1 MFKFLKEKI
10 KQAVNKITHKVEAEV
25 PSKEESLFLKGSR
38 KEQKEEVVEKPS
50 IGFQKDLEVV
60 KQIDKLEKFDKEIG
74 KKELD
79 KEVIVEKVTDVIEK
93 VEKGEKK
100 GFFVKLK
107 EKIATKKID
116 EARFNELFWELE
128 LALLENNVAVEVIDK
143 IKEDLRKNLV
153 DKPINRGEVDGI
165 IEKSLKES
173 IFELLDIGKIDVVN
187 LVREKGEKPFVIVFF
202 GVNGVGKT
210 TTIAKL
216 SKLFLDN
223 NFRVVLGAADTFR
236 KGSIEQLDEWGKRL
250 GVKVIKQ
257 QYGADSASV
266 CFDTVAFAKS
276 HNLDVVILD
285 TAGRQHSNKNLM
297 DELNKINKV
306 VRPDFKIFVAESI
319 VGNDAVEQSKIF
331 NEKVGIDGIIL
342 TKTDVDEKGGAIVSI
357 GYASRKPI
365 LYLGCGQNLGDLK
378 MYSKEEIIRKIGL

>member
-1 MFKFLKEKI
+1 MTIGINGYE
-10 KQAVNKITHKVEAEV
+10 AVVSRFGYDPKTGLPIRVGSGEYCFELLLNLNK
-25 PSKEESLFLKGSR
+25 
-38 KEQKEEVVEKPS
+38 
-50 IGFQKDLEVV
+50 
-60 KQIDKLEKFDKEIG
+60 
-74 KKELD
+74 
-79 KEVIVEKVTDVIEK
+79 
-93 VEKGEKK
+93 
-100 GFFVKLK
+100 
-107 EKIATKKID
+107 
-116 EARFNELFWELE
+116 
-128 LALLENNVAVEVIDK
+128 IDK

>member
-285 TAGRQHSNKNLM
+285 TAGGQHSNKNLM